1 MKYELLDKTADDN
14 GGILKTSDALS
25 LNISKTYFLE
35 YIEKNNYEKVAR
47 GIYISPDAWKD
58 DLYLLQQR
66 FPGIVYSHNVA
77 LYLLDMTDRE
87 PIRYTAT
94 VRQGYNSTSP
104 RESGLKIYTVK
115 REWYELGIITATT
128 IMGHQVCI
136 YSPERTICDILR
148 PNAKVE
154 IQDRQTALKEYVKRK
169 DKDIPT
175 LMKYAKIFRIEKLLK
190 QYLEVLL

>member
-1 MKYELLDKTADDN
+1 MKYDLLEKTADDN
-14 GGILKTSDALS
+14 GGILKTSDALF
-25 LNISKTYFLE
+25 LNISKTYFLDF
-35 YIEKNNYEKVAR
+35 IEKNNYERIAR
-47 GIYISPDAWKD
+47 GIYLSPDAWKD
-58 DLYLLQQR
+58 DLYLLQLR
-66 FPGIVYSHNVA
+66 FPGIIYSHNVA
-77 LYLLDMTDRE
+77 LYLLNMTDRE
-87 PIRYTAT
+87 PIHYTAT

-115 REWYELGIITATT
+115 REWYELGIITSTT
-128 IMGHQVCI
+128 TMGHQVYI

-154 IQDRQTALKEYVKRK
+154 LQDRQTALKEYVRRK

-175 LMKYAKIFRIEKLLK
+175 LMNYAKIFRVEKLLK